1 MQPSF
6 KIAIVGSG
14 PSGLMAATRLSR
26 DPRFEIHIFEK
37 RKGLG
42 RKLLI
47 AGSSGLNISHDA
59 DPSEFARYYSEWS
72 PRWNPEFWPKM
83 LANFSPKD
91 WIEFIE
97 KELRMETFV
106 GTSGRFFV
114 REMKASGLLQRW
126 TEFLRQRGVVF
137 HPDHDLT
144 DFEVDGDQVR
154 LQFNGS
160 LVHDDPAF
168 TFDQSAFFLGGASW
182 LEKESPDWAEHFR
195 RRGIELAEFQPSNA
209 GYEVN
214 WKSEFLKEAEGKPLK
229 KILLS
234 SPKGSKLGELVVT
247 RYGLEGT
254 PIYFF
259 GAKGEIMLDL
269 KPDLSTA
276 QMIEKCEAVRENLS
290 PLRRVK
296 KVLGLG
302 DAALAL
308 LFHHADQAVKND
320 LKKLIAAIKSFP
332 LELGA
337 PRPLQESISSKG
349 GVRFTQLTEAL
360 ELRKFPGIYCG
371 GEMLDWDAPTGGFL
385 IQASVSQGAWVAES
399 ILSNAAKSKRR

>member
-1 MQPSF
+1 MQAPF
-6 KIAIVGSG
+6 KIAVVGSG
-14 PSGLMAATRLSR
+14 PSGLMAATRLSL
-26 DPRFEIHIFEK
+26 DPRFEIHVFEK

-59 DPSEFARYYSEWS
+59 EDAIFARHYSEWS

-91 WIEFIE
+91 WIAWIE
-97 KELRMETFV
+97 NELRMETFV

-126 TEFLRQRGVVF
+126 TEHLRQWGVVF
-137 HPDHDLT
+137 HPSHDLT
-144 DFEVDGDQVR
+144 DFDVDMDSGRVH
-154 LQFNGS
+154 LCFNGDS
-160 LVHDDPAF
+160 ESQV
-168 TFDQSAFFLGGASW
+168 FDQAAFFLGGASW
-182 LEKESPDWAEHFR
+182 LENESPGWAEVFR
-195 RRGIELAEFQPSNA
+195 GRGIELAEFQPSNA
-209 GYEVN
+209 GYEVE

-234 SPKGSKLGELVVT
+234 SPRGSKLGELVVT

-259 GAKGEIMLDL
+259 GATGGITLDL
-269 KPDLSTA
+269 KPDLSAA
-276 QMIEKCEAVRENLS
+276 QIAEKCESVRENLS

-308 LFHHADQAVKND
+308 LFHHADDATKSD
-320 LKKLIAAIKSFP
+320 LKRLIATIKAFP
-332 LELGA
+332 LELKA
-337 PRPLQESISSKG
+337 ARPLSESISSKG
-349 GVRFTQLTEAL
+349 GVRFTELTEAL
-360 ELRKFPGIYCG
+360 ELKKFPGIYCG

-399 ILSNAAKSKRR
+399 IRSSAASNKRR